1 MLSLSLCAK
10 NTKYRTEKKYP
21 HERKTLFISERNT
34 LTIEMQIE
42 LMILTIGMKCK
53 GRFNKLMQDFLNN
66 AQAIWMG

>member
-1 MLSLSLCAK
+1 MQKIPNTGQKK
-10 NTKYRTEKKYP
+10 NTRMKEKHY
-21 HERKTLFISERNT
+21 LFRNEIL